1 MQGCA
6 NDTGKLIGKVAVLR
20 MAFGCADTRPL
31 LTDYKRLG
39 ALTTKGFDFGINAIT
54 SETDDNQNLTESL
67 VNGMDFSISGDGEYR
82 KKDKA
87 SEIGAI
93 KMAKYI
99 FDEVVAGRQPALWV
113 RFDFVGEN
121 SGTYIE
127 GYLVATSWNGDFGN
141 EVSTFSSEWKVA
153 DASTVVFEVNDDTPV
168 ASVTLA
174 PTTASVAVNGTQ
186 QLTQTV
192 LPVDASDKTGTWAS
206 SDSTKATVSQSGL
219 VKGIAAGSATI
230 TFTSND
236 GLKKGSSVITVTA
249 A

>member
-39 ALTTKGFDFGINAIT
+39 ALTTKGFDYAINSIT
-54 SETDDNQNLTESL
+54 SDTDDSKNLTENL
-67 VNGMDFSISGDGEYR
+67 VTGMDISISGDGEYR

-87 SEIGAI
+87 SEIGAK

-99 FDEVVAGRQPALWV
+99 FDEIVAGRQPALWV
-113 RFDFVGEN
+113 RFDFVGED

-127 GYLVATSWNGDFGN
+127 GYFVTTAWNGDFPT
-141 EVSTFSSEWKVA
+141 EVSTFSGEWKVA
-153 DASTVVFEVNDDTPV
+153 DADTVVFEVNDDTPV
-168 ASVTLA
+168 ASVTVA
-174 PTTASVAVNGTQ
+174 PATASVAVNGTQ
-186 QLTQTV
+186 QLTPNI
-192 LPVDASDKTGTWAS
+192 LPVDASDKTGAWSS
-206 SDSTKATVSQSGL
+206 SDTSKVTVSQAGL
-219 VKGIAAGSATI
+219 ARGIAAGSATI

-236 GLKKGSSVITVTA
+236 GLKTGKSVITVTA
-249 A
+249 